1 MDGGMNGR
9 MSQPINKID
18 FFPIAAFSHGFISES
33 LLLGLLLRTR
43 DCSAQKGRAAA
54 EVKFKGFGC
63 RWTWAPIQALPRQVT

>member
-33 LLLGLLLRTR
+33 LLLGLVLQTR
-43 DCSAQKGRAAA
+43 DCSAQKGRAVA
-54 EVKFKGFGC
+54 EVKFKGFGH
-63 RWTWAPIQALPRQVT
+63 RWTWAQIQALPRQVT